1 MSYQSAMLLA
11 QALEKNTTLTSVN
24 LSKNDIGNDGTMAI
38 ASVLEKKNTTLTSIN
53 LSCNDIDAE
62 AVMAIA
68 FAIEKN
74 TILTFINL
82 DNDRH
87 DEVTRA
93 LTQSL
98 KTNGNLKVLNF
109 SNASIN
115 SESITAITC
124 IIEKSH
130 TLNSIDLSKNDLG
143 SDGAMAIAS
152 VLKKIPH

>member
-38 ASVLEKKNTTLTSIN
+38 ASVLEKNTTLTSIN

-93 LTQSL
+93 PTQSL

-109 SNASIN
+109 SNASID

-124 IIEKSH
+124 IIEKVIH
-130 TLNSIDLSKNDLG
+130 
-143 SDGAMAIAS
+143 
-152 VLKKIPH
+152 